1 MTYRAG
7 LDQMGTIRHLSLGVG
22 KALGRKVGDP
32 RDLCDWSCPL
42 DESIVYKRYW
52 LPVLAALDLP
62 HSRWHDLRHA
72 VAVTSLAGEHY
83 RDVSRGRSAVPC
95 VSRRRRHE
103 SECRQAIP
111 HRLGTREQPCRAAQ
125 YAAAGGQP
133 SR

>member
-1 MTYRAG
+1 
-7 LDQMGTIRHLSLGVG
+7 MGTIGHLRHSAG

-32 RDLCDWSCPL
+32 RDMFDWSCPL
-42 DESIVYKRYW
+42 DECIVYKQYW
-52 LPVLAALDLP
+52 LPCWLRLDQP
-62 HSRWHDLRHA
+62 HSRWQHLRHTF
-72 VAVTSLAGEHY
+72 AVTSLSGEHY
-83 RDVSRGRSAVPC
+83 RDVSRRPSAVPC
-95 VSRRRRHE
+95 VSRRRRHD